1 MCRMYMKYAK
11 YQEYNT
17 RYDIYERKNSM
28 HKFQFNCIHKNIN
41 TNKYPQSIN
50 KNLINI
56 EYTSRPVIIKPL
68 AKIRIISNL

>member
-17 RYDIYERKNSM
+17 RYDIYERKNSL
-28 HKFQFNCIHKNIN
+28 HKFHFNCIHKNIN

-50 KNLINI
+50 KS
-56 EYTSRPVIIKPL
+56 Y
-68 AKIRIISNL
+68 